1 MLNRREFLTSS
12 ASAAALA
19 GLLPKVAWS
28 QLRLDPGSVR
38 WGSGLEPLVTL
49 IEDTPREKLLEEMA
63 SRVKK
68 GLAYNELLAA
78 LFVAAVRNVQPR
90 PVGFKFHAVLA
101 INAAHQASL
110 SGPDSDRWLPL
121 FWSLDSFKGSQAEEK
136 KKTGWTLPPVDESKI
151 PSPDKARQAFI
162 SALETWDVEGIDA
175 PVVSLA
181 RNAGAH
187 EVFELFFR
195 YGMRDFRDIGH
206 KAIFVAGA
214 WRLLGVIGWQHAEP
228 ILRSLALALQYFTGE
243 NPSKADAEADRPWKF
258 NRTIVDQAPPTWTA
272 GKIDSAATSDLLV
285 VARTADPEA
294 MAKKT
299 VDALKAGVAPR
310 SIWDA
315 LFTAGG
321 EILMRRAGILSIHAM
336 TTLNALRF
344 IAQTSGNDETRRLAL
359 LQAASFVPLFRGK
372 LEKELQIDQVEPQAA
387 TLEDVFIDVSKD
399 KMSASRKVLGYLK
412 EGGDAKRLVEEARRL
427 IFMKGQDAHDW
438 KFSSAVLEDYWA
450 LSPTWRDRFLAAS
463 VHHLKGSQAPDNGLV
478 GRLRTALKG

>member
-1 MLNRREFLTSS
+1 MLNRRDFLASS
-12 ASAAALA
+12 AALA
-19 GLLPKVAWS
+19 GLFPNVARGE
-28 QLRLDPGSVR
+28 LRLDPSSVR
-38 WGSGLEPLVTL
+38 WGSGLEPLVKL
-49 IEDTPREKLLEEMA
+49 IEDTPREKLLEEVA
-63 SRVKK
+63 GRVKK
-68 GLAYNELLAA
+68 GLAYNELLAS

-121 FWSLDSFKGSQAEEK
+121 FWSLESFKSSQAEEK
-136 KKTGWTLPPVDESKI
+136 KKTGWTLPAVDESKL
-151 PSPDKARQAFI
+151 PPPDKARQAFI
-162 SALETWDVEGIDA
+162 SAIESWDVDGVDG

-181 RNAGAH
+181 RNAGAN

-206 KAIFVAGA
+206 KAIYVAGA

-228 ILRSLALALQYFTGE
+228 ILRSLALALQYYTGD
-243 NPSKADAEADRPWKF
+243 NPSKIDADADRPWKF
-258 NRTIVDQAPPTWTA
+258 NRTIVGQAPPTWTG
-272 GKIDSAATSDLLV
+272 GKLDPAATADLLV

-299 VDALKAGVAPR
+299 LDLLKSGISPR

-315 LFTAGG
+315 LFSAGG

-336 TTLNALRF
+336 TTFNALRYV
-344 IAQTSGNDETRRLAL
+344 AETSGNDETRRLAL

-372 LEKELQIDQVEPQAA
+372 LDKEVQIDQIEPQAA
-387 TLEDVFIDVSKD
+387 GLEEVFNDVSKD
-399 KMSASRKVLGYLK
+399 KMSASRKVLGYLQ
-412 EGGDAKRLVEEARRL
+412 EGGSAKLLVEEARRL
-427 IFMKGQDAHDW
+427 IFLKGVDAHDW
-438 KFSSAVLEDYWA
+438 KFSTAVLEDYSQ
-450 LSPTWRDRFLAAS
+450 LSPLWRDRFLAAG

-478 GRLRTALKG
+478 DRVRAALKG